1 MSINPLRAPHADSPD
16 SADAEFDGSSQ
27 AVKAQQRLR
36 DVVQSQPVLVQISAA
51 KRLRDQAEQLS
62 QAQGQSV
69 VTEAHVNA
77 ASREL
82 GLGVAA

>member
-1 MSINPLRAPHADSPD
+1 MAPNANWQD
-16 SADAEFDGSSQ
+16 E
-27 AVKAQQRLR
+27 AQQRLR

-62 QAQGQSV
+62 QAAGQAE
-69 VTEAHVNA
+69 VTEDHVNA

>member
-1 MSINPLRAPHADSPD
+1 
-16 SADAEFDGSSQ
+16 
-27 AVKAQQRLR
+27 
-36 DVVQSQPVLVQISAA
+36 
-51 KRLRDQAEQLS
+51 LRDQAEQLS
-62 QAQGQSV
+62 QAQGQNE

>member
-1 MSINPLRAPHADSPD
+1 VAPPNASWQ
-16 SADAEFDGSSQ
+16 EQ
-27 AVKAQQRLR
+27 AQQSLR

-62 QAQGQSV
+62 QAQGHGE
-69 VTEAHVNA
+69 VTQAHVLA

-82 GLGVAA
+82 GLGTSA

>member
-1 MSINPLRAPHADSPD
+1 
-16 SADAEFDGSSQ
+16 
-27 AVKAQQRLR
+27 LR

-62 QAQGQSV
+62 QAQGQNE